1 MPDRSYSVRSAFST
15 NSSACL
21 SLLKRGGCFFIML
34 HFPLVHAPG
43 ADRPDESFAAPRP
56 NRKHNENSPTLSSPA
71 DCLEALLGFRVQR
84 IRNDGDWP
92 AKYVLDLRRRNAMLL
107 ALGPVALIPV
117 KSGYLHPALSRHT
130 FVKCAFLYSHSS
142 ISPAVRIFAKMNA
155 FSAHWRPASRD
166 NLPRRDASQAGPA
179 GFLAMIRDHLSPYVH
194 DVACL
199 AAAPTVGWARAVC

>member
-15 NSSACL
+15 NSSASL
-21 SLLKRGGCFFIML
+21 SLLSRGSFLFIML

-56 NRKHNENSPTLSSPA
+56 KRKHNENSPTLSSPA

-84 IRNDGDWP
+84 IRNAGDWP

-117 KSGYLHPALSRHT
+117 KSGYLHPALSRQPLLSVYFCT
-130 FVKCAFLYSHSS
+130 AIRQYLRLYGFRQNERVQCPLAASLTRQ
-142 ISPAVRIFAKMNA
+142 SPAT
-155 FSAHWRPASRD
+155 
-166 NLPRRDASQAGPA
+166 RR
-179 GFLAMIRDHLSPYVH
+179 
-194 DVACL
+194 
-199 AAAPTVGWARAVC
+199 